1 MARVID
7 QLRYHLAQMTKKLAI
22 AVGLALIAMLAL
34 WLYARS
40 LQEEVAG
47 GRKIKV
53 LVASEDIPAGTR
65 LSRSNLSVHEVPE
78 AYVHQASIQ
87 KGEEAQI
94 IGRPVAEKIAQG
106 QPLLWSDFELSRS
119 ATSRRLSAAV
129 QKGQRAVTIPVDVAG
144 SLAGMLR
151 PGDHVDVLGTF
162 ARGQQDWATVTLLQ
176 NVLVLATGEQRGGGE
191 GEAEAPSG
199 GGPRSFNTVT
209 LSVDPEEAELL
220 VFAQQRGPI
229 NVALRAQ
236 DDGATFDDV
245 PEKNFGDIFEQKRR
259 AEFVRRHAAQR
270 PKINELKPQ

>member
-1 MARVID
+1 
-7 QLRYHLAQMTKKLAI
+7 MTKKLAI

-40 LQEEVAG
+40 VREEVAG
-47 GRKIKV
+47 GRKVKV
-53 LVASEDIPAGTR
+53 VVAAEELPAGTR
-65 LSRSNLSVHEVPE
+65 VGRANLAMHEVPE
-78 AYVHQASIQ
+78 AYVHPGTIEM
-87 KGEEAQI
+87 GEEAQI

-106 QPLLWSDFELSRS
+106 QPLLWSDFDLQRT
-119 ATSRRLSAAV
+119 AGASRRLSATV

-176 NVLVLATGEQRGGGE
+176 DVLVLATGEQRGGGE
-191 GEAEAPSG
+191 GEGEAAAGGPSG
-199 GGPRSFNTVT
+199 PRTFNNVT

-229 NVALRAQ
+229 NIALRAQ
-236 DDGATFDDV
+236 DDNATFDDV
-245 PEKNFGDIFEQKRR
+245 PEKNFGDIFEQRKR